1 MRNGRG
7 NAAGN
12 EFSFSMMTV
21 SSSAWKKSLLL
32 TALTIAGRTLAFKLH
47 HHVAI
52 LPRHSKGNDNRYHR
66 RCITLINST
75 TEEETSTKTI
85 ITQQQRRGSPSSS
98 GSCYYKRID
107 GSWKPR
113 KELNRLAVG
122 ERLFAIRLLERCV
135 VRYLRYYIPN
145 LRFAH
150 TCCIIQLFLL

>member
-1 MRNGRG
+1 MT
-7 NAAGN
+7 
-12 EFSFSMMTV
+12 TV
-21 SSSAWKKSLLL
+21 SSSSWKKSLLL
-32 TALTIAGRTLAFKLH
+32 TALTIAGRTLAFKLL
-47 HHVAI
+47 

-85 ITQQQRRGSPSSS
+85 QQQRRGSPSSS

-113 KELNRLAVG
+113 KELNRLVVG

-135 VRYLRYYIPN
+135 VRYLRYYIYQIY
-145 LRFAH
+145 ASH
-150 TCCIIQLFLL
+150 THVV